1 MGASLTLWAKPIRT
15 GRISSEEIVSAH
27 IEQIGA
33 MNPHLNAVVRTEGH
47 KALIQAR
54 AADRHIHRG
63 AKLGPLHGVPFT
75 VKDIFDTAGVVTTA
89 GLAKLKTNIPT
100 QDATVVAR
108 MRAAGAIMIGKTNCP
123 PGGIGDDSAASVH
136 GGTRNPY
143 DLQRSPGGSSS
154 GEAAIIAAGGS
165 PCGIGSD
172 SGGSIRLPAHYC
184 GIAALK
190 PTAGRVPSTG
200 GYALVGGLTDPRSQV
215 GPMARFVEDL
225 WLLLPILC
233 GPDGVDSGLIPMPLA
248 RRLGVLKGLK
258 VAWYADDGITKPT
271 RATSSAVRAA
281 ANALQKAGCKVTAA
295 TPPGLDEAREVTLG
309 YWGRRRITTERLFL
323 RWDGFR
329 TALLGFMAEYDLIL
343 SPVAAG
349 PAPAYGA
356 KSRLENQFSYTIPYS
371 LGGNPCAVVRAGT
384 SPEGLPIGVQ
394 LVARNWADDVA
405 LSAARAIEKAL
416 GGGRPA
422 SVIPGSSD
430 TRVGTAASALTTS
443 MPATSSTPFPTT

>member
-1 MGASLTLWAKPIRT
+1 MAKAIRS

-54 AADRHIHRG
+54 AADRHITRG

-89 GLAKLKTNIPT
+89 GLRKLADNIPT

-108 MRAAGAIMIGKTNCP
+108 LRAAGAIMIGKTNCP
-123 PGGIGDDSAASVH
+123 PGGIGDDSANSMH

-143 DLQRSPGGSSS
+143 NLQRSPGGSSS

-165 PCGIGSD
+165 PIGIGSD
-172 SGGSIRLPAHYC
+172 SGGSIRLPAHFC

-190 PTAGRVPSTG
+190 PTTGRVPCTG
-200 GYALVGGLTDPRSQV
+200 GYELVGGLTDPRSQV
-215 GPMARFVEDL
+215 GPMARFVDDL
-225 WLLLPILC
+225 WLLLPIMA
-233 GPDGVDSGLIPMPLA
+233 GPDGIDSGVVPMPLA
-248 RRLGVLKGLK
+248 KRLGSLKGLK

-271 RATSSAVRAA
+271 RATTAAVKAA
-281 ANALQKAGCKVTAA
+281 ANALQKAGCKVTQAR
-295 TPPGLDEAREVTLG
+295 PPGLDEAREVTLG
-309 YWGRRRITTERLFL
+309 YWGRKRIATERLFL

-329 TALLGFMAEYDLIL
+329 SSLLAFMAEYDIIL

-349 PAPAYGA
+349 PAPEYGA

-394 LVARNWADDVA
+394 LVARNWCDDIA
-405 LSAARAIEKAL
+405 LSAAKAIEKAL
-416 GGGRPA
+416 GGWKAA
-422 SVIPGSSD
+422 SVIP
-430 TRVGTAASALTTS
+430 
-443 MPATSSTPFPTT
+443 